1 MLKRRMASEQL
12 DTATSSPFFKIQ
24 CPFYRLFSLILNL
37 HSAVNPKHGPS
48 QFPRSFKSQSTT
60 CTATRFG
67 YPLAHTHVRRPANIL
82 DMSSSSNKLEH
93 SRHKDVSGRAQRG
106 LGRRRC
112 RFVPTRHR
120 VERGEQTETEPR
132 SRRNLFSRGTWKGTP
147 DSVSQIRRWKAVED
161 TVMLMTS
168 IVPRSPNCS
177 RNGRIESL
185 R

>member
-1 MLKRRMASEQL
+1 MAPVNFLGVSRVSQRL
-12 DTATSSPFFKIQ
+12 AQRHVIQ
-24 CPFYRLFSLILNL
+24 FWIPTGT
-37 HSAVNPKHGPS
+37 H
-48 QFPRSFKSQSTT
+48 PRAPP
-60 CTATRFG
+60 CE
-67 YPLAHTHVRRPANIL
+67 HIL
-82 DMSSSSNKLEH
+82 DMSSSSDKLEH

-168 IVPRSPNCS
+168 IVPRSPNCG